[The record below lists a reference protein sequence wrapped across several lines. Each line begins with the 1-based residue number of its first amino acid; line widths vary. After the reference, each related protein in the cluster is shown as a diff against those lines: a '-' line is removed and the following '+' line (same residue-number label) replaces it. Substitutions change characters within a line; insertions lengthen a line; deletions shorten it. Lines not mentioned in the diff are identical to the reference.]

1 MRLGMFRG
9 IRGVIIAA
17 RMLLYRR
24 VFKADLDETVRM
36 SLSAKLDLT
45 FPRGIHIGPKTYLAF
60 GARVL
65 SHDMTRG
72 LYLHTRIG
80 ERCFIGG
87 HSLILPGVTIGDGC
101 VVGAGS
107 VVTRDVPAGSI
118 VAGNPAKVIDSGIAV
133 GDYGR
138 FDYADDNE
146 ARLRTTDADLAAMS
160 AKTFDQRKAR
170 EAREQRPPRSA

>member
-1 MRLGMFRG
+1 M
-9 IRGVIIAA
+9 
-17 RMLLYRR
+17 YRR
-24 VFKADLDETVRM
+24 VFKADIDPSVRM

-45 FPRGIHIGPKTYLAF
+45 FPRGIHIGAKTYVAF

-101 VVGAGS
+101 VIGAGS
-107 VVTRDVPAGSI
+107 VVTRDVPARSI
-118 VAGNPAKVIDSGIAV
+118 AAGNPAKIIATDIDV

-146 ARLRTTDADLAAMS
+146 QKLRQSDPVFGSMSSREFDKRRAATS
-160 AKTFDQRKAR
+160 QDDRQT
-170 EAREQRPPRSA
+170 